1 MFPIS
6 YKHPKGQADLHCVFM
21 KPHIHSSTCDR
32 KVAGGE
38 EPSAAELDLKQCQR
52 VGSGWLSGD
61 GDVLFETHWVLC
73 VLSVFRSMLGVFLYL
88 EFPFLPLIWRE
99 VPYPPRPCS
108 SATRSLKLFL
118 FSFPAGINS
127 PIFSA
132 PQNFT
137 PILLQHSHCLPGRFG
152 CLSAFPTWLWP
163 LWAGDLYLTHFR
175 FSLADAAHSP
185 SYFLKGAECLT
196 S

>member
-1 MFPIS
+1 MW
-6 YKHPKGQADLHCVFM
+6 
-21 KPHIHSSTCDR
+21 
-32 KVAGGE
+32 
-38 EPSAAELDLKQCQR
+38 QR
-52 VGSGWLSGD
+52 SGWWWRAFWWWVRPEAGPRGLEVGD
-61 GDVLFETHWVLC
+61 CQVMEILCYLKLTELLC
-73 VLSVFRSMLGVFLYL
+73 VLYGCGSVLGVFLYL

>member
-1 MFPIS
+1 MCS
-6 YKHPKGQADLHCVFM
+6 SDLRAGMKGPQTPAGVDGWRCPRCERGRRWFWCFLQVVQSCLTLWDPMDYTVRGILQARILEW
-21 KPHIHSSTCDR
+21 
-32 KVAGGE
+32 VACLF
-38 EPSAAELDLKQCQR
+38 SR
-52 VGSGWLSGD
+52 V
-61 GDVLFETHWVLC
+61 
-73 VLSVFRSMLGVFLYL
+73 LYL

-152 CLSAFPTWLWP
+152 CLSAFPT
-163 LWAGDLYLTHFR
+163 
-175 FSLADAAHSP
+175 
-185 SYFLKGAECLT
+185 
-196 S
+196 